1 MARREVDDEKKSY
14 SGVFLFAV
22 GLLLIGS
29 VWSVWDD
36 AISRRPWKKYQAEFS
51 MLAYNQT
58 LAEIQA
64 EEERLAADSA
74 YQEAMAA
81 LESAQADIAG
91 GEGGTASRRAADRT
105 GGRRNADE

>member
-22 GLLLIGS
+22 GLLLVGS

-51 MLAYNQT
+51 MLAYNQKPWRKS
-58 LAEIQA
+58 
-64 EEERLAADSA
+64 RLKKSVWPRTR
-74 YQEAMAA
+74 
-81 LESAQADIAG
+81 L
-91 GEGGTASRRAADRT
+91 TRRSWPP
-105 GGRRNADE
+105 